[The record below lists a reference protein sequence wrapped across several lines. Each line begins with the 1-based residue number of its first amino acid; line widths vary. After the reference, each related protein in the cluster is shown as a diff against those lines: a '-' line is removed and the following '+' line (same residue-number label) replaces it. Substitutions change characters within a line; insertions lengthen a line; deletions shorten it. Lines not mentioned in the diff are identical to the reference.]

1 MNKTGRRR
9 TWRRRNFFINK
20 ELQGKYVFSI
30 FILVLAGAVLFTA
43 VFGLLSADT
52 LTITYKGSNLQVGR
66 TPIVLLKEI
75 VKTNWIFIVA
85 GGFLVVIA
93 SIFITHRVAG
103 PLFRF
108 ERTLEE
114 MKNGNFNSEIRLRS
128 KDEAKEVARM
138 FNEFN
143 AAISLQLKE
152 IRELVDALGGHLT
165 DARSSAPG
173 AAQDESF
180 DKAIAVETKLRGILH
195 GFTLKNDE

>member
-1 MNKTGRRR
+1 MNTWRRR
-9 TWRRRNFFINK
+9 TWRRRNFFIKK
-20 ELQGKYVFSI
+20 ELQGKYIFSVFI
-30 FILVLAGAVLFTA
+30 FMLAGAVLFTT

-66 TPIVLLKEI
+66 TPIVLVKEI

-85 GGFLVVIA
+85 GGLLVVIA
-93 SIFITHRVAG
+93 SIFLTHRVAG
-103 PLFRF
+103 PLYRF

-114 MKNGNFNSEIRLRS
+114 MKKGNFNSEIRLRS

-143 AAISLQLKE
+143 ANISLQLKE
-152 IRELVDALGGHLT
+152 IQELTEALGGHLT

-173 AAQDESF
+173 AALDESL
-180 DKAIAVETKLRGILH
+180 DKALEVETKLRGILH
-195 GFTLKNDE
+195 GFTLKNDN